1 MATVIINERSTGAKK
16 MLEFLKTQSYAK
28 IIDDETIIEVKQGL
42 KELDLARKGKLK
54 GKTAQQY
61 LSEL

>member
-28 IIDDETIIEVKQGL
+28 IIDEETINEVKQGL

-54 GKTAQQY
+54 GKSAKQY

>member
-28 IIDDETIIEVKQGL
+28 IIGEETINEVKQGL

-54 GKTAQQY
+54 GKSSKQY

>member
-28 IIDDETIIEVKQGL
+28 IIDDETINEVKQGL

-54 GKTAQQY
+54 GKTAKQY